1 MPNENDKKRAQH
13 HYHKICN
20 FSLQVMVE
28 IVLVGIEI
36 VEIEVIVEIG
46 VIVEIEKIDEIEKI
60 VEIETIV
67 EIEKIVEAVA
77 FVAERI
83 VVVFGFVVG
92 FEVVA
97 VVEFVVDFVVDFV
110 VEFVVDFVVEFVVD
124 FVVVGVIEF
133 VVEFVVDFVRFVVE
147 FEVGQ
152 RHLFELWMLVVDL
165 LDGFVAFVER
175 YLIGIVFEC
184 SLVNLKE
191 LKVKMFHSF
200 EGFLFLGVHLF
211 LGLKTFFRSL
221 FGFVRFASFQ
231 LAHFFVHCSLR

>member
-1 MPNENDKKRAQH
+1 MCSNSRPRFKKLKRKNENLPKSESVGVPNENDKKRAQH

-36 VEIEVIVEIG
+36 VEIEKIVEIE
-46 VIVEIEKIDEIEKI
+46 VIVEIEKIAEI
-60 VEIETIV
+60 VLFV
-67 EIEKIVEAVA
+67 EIEKIVEAGV

-165 LDGFVAFVER
+165 FDGFVAFVER
-175 YLIGIVFEC
+175 YLIGFDLIAGIVFEC
-184 SLVNLKE
+184 SLVNLTD
-191 LKVKMFHSF
+191 
-200 EGFLFLGVHLF
+200 G
-211 LGLKTFFRSL
+211 
-221 FGFVRFASFQ
+221 
-231 LAHFFVHCSLR
+231 